1 MNNCI
6 CKLPACYTRTV
17 CYTRKVPI
25 TTGSLYLH
33 IVNKTEEQYQ
43 LRKRLYWYWCKM
55 ICPARTW
62 AWQHQEEDC
71 GVSSQRRPCLH
82 LLLPIFPRPSLLS
95 CVGTRGISRLS
106 PIIEGIEHNG
116 ARYSSN
122 VVMQSRGSRGF
133 GGSFSDGLR
142 ANWKKISTSAK
153 HHTKASMNLYF

>member
-1 MNNCI
+1 M
-6 CKLPACYTRTV
+6 
-17 CYTRKVPI
+17 
-25 TTGSLYLH
+25 
-33 IVNKTEEQYQ
+33 
-43 LRKRLYWYWCKM
+43 
-55 ICPARTW
+55 
-62 AWQHQEEDC
+62 
-71 GVSSQRRPCLH
+71 SSQRRPCLH

-153 HHTKASMNLYF
+153 HHIKASMNFLREKIHSYFCACSNDKSNSDGLMGDDFWRKLLSLEEKCKKWQMSKIVCNWSEMCRT